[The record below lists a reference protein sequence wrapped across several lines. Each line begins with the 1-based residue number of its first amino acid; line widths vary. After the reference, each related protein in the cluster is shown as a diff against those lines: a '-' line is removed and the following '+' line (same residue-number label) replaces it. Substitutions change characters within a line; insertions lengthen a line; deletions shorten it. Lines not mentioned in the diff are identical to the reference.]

1 MEAERQNKICAFRAQ
16 HQKKEHIMALNPQNL
31 ANGQEQYE
39 VSTCRV
45 FRKPTTRCYYDYR
58 HTNGKLFSC
67 SAKTLDEARAKRD
80 RWLDEN
86 A

>member
-1 MEAERQNKICAFRAQ
+1 
-16 HQKKEHIMALNPQNL
+16 MALNPQNL

-67 SAKTLDEARAKRD
+67 SARTLDEAREKRD
-80 RWLDEN
+80 KWLDEN

>member
-1 MEAERQNKICAFRAQ
+1 
-16 HQKKEHIMALNPQNL
+16 MALNPQNL

-39 VSTCRV
+39 FSTCRV

-67 SAKTLDEARAKRD
+67 SAKTLDEARARRD
-80 RWLDEN
+80 QWVAEN
-86 A
+86 FA